1 MKKCQMQRQGR
12 RTTVRVADT
21 DVIAAEAHGEKED
34 AIVVKTMAAKRNP
47 GTEDTMTTEYAI
59 IAAIDTDH
67 DLVGE
72 ITTDAGQRPVLEV
85 DLAAKMK
92 NTRDGDARSVATPQR
107 SAGVIPK
114 AEETVTTVITDTEE
128 LRQGIQIDYISPAL
142 EDLIHMA
149 VHTALATITTY

>member
-1 MKKCQMQRQGR
+1 
-12 RTTVRVADT
+12 
-21 DVIAAEAHGEKED
+21 
-34 AIVVKTMAAKRNP
+34 
-47 GTEDTMTTEYAI
+47 
-59 IAAIDTDH
+59 
-67 DLVGE
+67 
-72 ITTDAGQRPVLEV
+72 
-85 DLAAKMK
+85 MK